1 MIQAPAAAV
10 PTLLFGLAVDR
21 CLYTLTLLVTR
32 IRKGRA
38 SLVSVEDE
46 AVASDSDWITR
57 TIRITYVEARGDR
70 AAGQ

>member
-38 SLVSVEDE
+38 SLVSVQDE
-46 AVASDSDWITR
+46 VIESHSDAITR
-57 TIRITYVEARGDR
+57 CIRITYVE
-70 AAGQ
+70 QK